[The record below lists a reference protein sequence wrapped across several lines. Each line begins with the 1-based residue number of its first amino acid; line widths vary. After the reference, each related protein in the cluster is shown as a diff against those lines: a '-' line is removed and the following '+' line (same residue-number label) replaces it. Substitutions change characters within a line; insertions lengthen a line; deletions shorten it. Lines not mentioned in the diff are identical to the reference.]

1 MNTLGTLAGLAQRDI
16 DEPWQENSVV
26 ICWGWCS
33 CGFASVDPTGKCIG
47 F

>member
-16 DEPWQENSVV
+16 DEPWHNSMV

-33 CGFASVDPTGKCIG
+33 RGFASVDPTGKHIE